1 MKGLTDPASAAIML
15 PMPRRGRKKQFETET
30 FVPHS
35 FQIPKEVAEALEEY
49 AHDRRKWKTQILRE
63 RLEELLEREGYL
75 KVIVGRDAD
84 GREIRTY
91 VALRPRR

>member
-1 MKGLTDPASAAIML
+1 MG
-15 PMPRRGRKKQFETET
+15 PMARRGRKKQFETEA

-35 FQIPKEVAEALEEY
+35 FQLPKEVAEALEEY
-49 AHDRRKWKTQILRE
+49 SHDRRKWKTQILRE
-63 RLEELLEREGYL
+63 RLEELLEKEGYL

-84 GREIRTY
+84 GRELRTY